1 MAREPS
7 CEGQTRGR
15 GSQQQPQCMG
25 AVMVMKPPVPYDLT
39 MGQCLFRILSFYRFL
54 NVKAIVAVF
63 NQEKDLVEYGPS
75 L

>member
-25 AVMVMKPPVPYDLT
+25 GGGGGDDGMIEPEVSQSPRDL
-39 MGQCLFRILSFYRFL
+39 L
-54 NVKAIVAVF
+54 
-63 NQEKDLVEYGPS
+63 LVESGYYP
-75 L
+75 